1 MGCSKIFYVYPH
13 SEIIFLVFFAMEGGR
28 HVRGGLL
35 SLFPLYG
42 VEESEGGPWV
52 PFGGPSRCCGRHKLW
67 RVEYQ
72 I

>member
-1 MGCSKIFYVYPH
+1 
-13 SEIIFLVFFAMEGGR
+13 MEGGR